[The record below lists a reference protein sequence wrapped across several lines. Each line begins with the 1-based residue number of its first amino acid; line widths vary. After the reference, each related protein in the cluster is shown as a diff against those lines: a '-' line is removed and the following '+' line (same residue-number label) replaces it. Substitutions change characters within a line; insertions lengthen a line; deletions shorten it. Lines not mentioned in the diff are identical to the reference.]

1 MTAGAGGEGGMGGG
15 EMIEVQ
21 IIPQD
26 DNWGDNTTAITGN
39 TSVRSESFQVRCKS
53 QTNSNYSM
61 KKQCNLLNKAIVIL
75 TRA

>member
-15 EMIEVQ
+15 ELIEVQ

-39 TSVRSESFQVRCKS
+39 TSVRSESFQVRLPHEI
-53 QTNSNYSM
+53 TG
-61 KKQCNLLNKAIVIL
+61 V
-75 TRA
+75 